1 MIIINVQCDE
11 CQATC
16 TIEHDLDDKLYEIE
30 RCPFCQGEDIQIDID
45 EEII

>member
-16 TIEHDLDDKLYEIE
+16 TIEHDLDDELYEITV
-30 RCPFCQGEDIQIDID
+30 CPFCQGEDIQIDID

>member
-16 TIEHDLDDKLYEIE
+16 IIEHDLEEKSYEVVH
-30 RCPFCQGEDIQIDID
+30 CPFCGAEDIQI
-45 EEII
+45 EEDL

>member
-16 TIEHDLDDKLYEIE
+16 TIEHDLDDNLYEIDK
-30 RCPFCQGEDIQIDID
+30 CPFCQSEDIQLDVE

>member
-16 TIEHDLDDKLYEIE
+16 TIEHDLEEKLYEVE
-30 RCPFCQGEDIQIDID
+30 YCPFCGAEDIEIEEDIL
-45 EEII
+45 

>member
-16 TIEHDLDDKLYEIE
+16 TIEHDLDDDLYVVEI
-30 RCPFCQGEDIQIDID
+30 CPFCRSEDVSIDVD
-45 EEII
+45 EEIL

>member
-16 TIEHDLDDKLYEIE
+16 TIEHDLEEKIYEVE
-30 RCPFCQGEDIQIDID
+30 RCPFCGAEDIEI
-45 EEII
+45 EEDL

>member
-16 TIEHDLDDKLYEIE
+16 TIEHDLDDDLYTIE
-30 RCPFCQGEDIQIDID
+30 VCPFCNSKDIDVDID
-45 EEII
+45 EEVL